1 MSNNIS
7 VSMHLGSGKNA
18 INNMDKI
25 KRADLHN
32 NRKYK
37 NNKNEEI
44 DLSLSQYNIT
54 LVGTKNIVKD
64 IKDFYKTEF
73 GEALYNY
80 NKKQNREDR
89 KIVDYLEKMNSD
101 TKSNIAVEMIFQIG
115 DKKDWQNATMED
127 KQKTIEIFKKAIP
140 ILQEKNIKCFN
151 ASLHL
156 DETSPHLHLLAV
168 PVVENQTRG
177 LEKQVSQNKVIT
189 KAVLNDIRKEI
200 EKEFLTE
207 YNRIFNTN
215 KELKKGCEIEEHL
228 SVEDYKNT
236 KKILEVTKKVTD
248 KQILKE
254 KIEKDL
260 KSVTAETIEKEKQL
274 KNVNKQ
280 LNEVKNDIDYYTN
293 YKEKLENNKKNL
305 QEEIENLEKI
315 GKENLESQLSEEA
328 KELYKIKKE
337 IEENKKDLEKRKD
350 DFELIKLEITNIE
363 LKEEFINEKKK
374 KLEELKVEEKEL
386 DKETEEVREKIELLT
401 MYKNNIIETN
411 EKIDSLKKEFNK
423 LEDERLEKERE
434 NQEQKERIKEQNRI
448 RSTQET
454 ILKDLENAEKI
465 NEERKK
471 RLKKLEEENTAL
483 QEKIKIVESNI
494 KVYSNQL
501 TKLETEEKELV
512 STVEIKQEQKDN
524 KDKKK
529 QLNKLLR
536 ILKNDDNITEET
548 IYKTFKNL
556 EIYNKET
563 AINFIEDIKRD
574 NYITINNIDD
584 ETFKKIKNINDY
596 YDDDFGFN
604 KEEDD
609 FEIGFKF

>member
-1 MSNNIS
+1 MSNSIS
-7 VSMHLGSGKNA
+7 VSMHIGSGKNA

-37 NNKNEEI
+37 NNRNEEI
-44 DLSLSQYNIT
+44 DLSLSKYNIT
-54 LVGTKNIVKD
+54 LVGTKNITED
-64 IKDFYKTEF
+64 IKKFYKTEF

-80 NKKQNREDR
+80 NKKQQREDR
-89 KIVDYLEKMNSD
+89 KIIDYLEKMNND
-101 TKSNIAVEMIFQIG
+101 TKSNIAVEIIFQIG
-115 DKKDWQNATMED
+115 DKEDWENKSLED
-127 KQKTIEIFKKAIP
+127 KQKTVEIFKKAIP
-140 ILQEKNIKCFN
+140 ILREKNIKCFN

-168 PVVENQTRG
+168 PVIENQTRG

-215 KELKKGCEIEEHL
+215 KELKKGSEIEEHL

-236 KKILEVTKKVTD
+236 KKVLEVAKKVTD

-254 KIEKDL
+254 KIEKDYKKL
-260 KSVTAETIEKEKQL
+260 ADEVKEKEKENNFLTNQL
-274 KNVNKQ
+274 TKLEREKTEKKQ
-280 LNEVKNDIDYYTN
+280 DLEQIKKDIENIDNIREELNNQSKDI
-293 YKEKLENNKKNL
+293 EKLKADKDSSNSI
-305 QEEIENLEKI
+305 IE
-315 GKENLESQLSEEA
+315 
-328 KELYKIKKE
+328 
-337 IEENKKDLEKRKD
+337 
-350 DFELIKLEITNIE
+350 
-363 LKEEFINEKKK
+363 
-374 KLEELKVEEKEL
+374 
-386 DKETEEVREKIELLT
+386 
-401 MYKNNIIETN
+401 MYKNNAVETR
-411 EKIDSLKKEFNK
+411 EKIDNLKKEFNQ
-423 LEDERLEKERE
+423 LEDERIEKEKKNE
-434 NQEQKERIKEQNRI
+434 EQKQLIEEQNRI
-448 RSTQET
+448 ISTQEN
-454 ILKDLENAEKI
+454 IIRELKEAEKTK
-465 NEERKK
+465 EERKK
-471 RLKKLEEENTAL
+471 RLKELEEENTAL

-563 AINFIEDIKRD
+563 AIDFIEDIKRD

>member
-44 DLSLSQYNIT
+44 DLSLSKYNIT
-54 LVGTKNIVKD
+54 LVGTKNITED
-64 IKDFYKTEF
+64 IKKFYKTEF

-80 NKKQNREDR
+80 NKKQTREDR
-89 KIVDYLEKMNSD
+89 KIVDYLEKMNND

-115 DKKDWQNATMED
+115 DKQDWENATMED
-127 KQKTIEIFKKAIP
+127 KQKTIDIFKKAIP

-168 PVVENQTRG
+168 PVIENQTRG

-189 KAVLNDIRKEI
+189 KSVLNDIRKEV
-200 EKEFLTE
+200 EKTFLTE

-228 SVEDYKNT
+228 LVEDYKNT

-254 KIEKDL
+254 KIEKDYNNITNEL
-260 KSVTAETIEKEKQL
+260 TKLEKEKEVKKQEIE
-274 KNVNKQ
+274 KIKEDNEAVNKILSSNKETIDTLREELSNQ
-280 LNEVKNDIDYYTN
+280 YKDIRN
-293 YKEKLENNKKNL
+293 LEN
-305 QEEIENLEKI
+305 Q
-315 GKENLESQLSEEA
+315 
-328 KELYKIKKE
+328 
-337 IEENKKDLEKRKD
+337 KDSNNSIME
-350 DFELIKLEITNIE
+350 
-363 LKEEFINEKKK
+363 
-374 KLEELKVEEKEL
+374 
-386 DKETEEVREKIELLT
+386 
-401 MYKNNIIETN
+401 MYKNNVAEAK
-411 EKIDSLKKEFNK
+411 EKIDSLKKLYNK
-423 LEDERLEKERE
+423 LEDEKTEE
-434 NQEQKERIKEQNRI
+434 IKKIEELKQQIEEQNRI
-448 RSTQET
+448 RIGQEN
-454 ILKDLENAEKI
+454 IIKQLEDSKTLRED
-465 NEERKK
+465 RKK
-471 RLKKLEEENTAL
+471 RLKELEEENTAL
-483 QEKIKIVESNI
+483 QEKIKVVESNI

-548 IYKTFKNL
+548 IYKIFKNL

-563 AINFIEDIKRD
+563 AIDFIEDIKRD

>member
-37 NNKNEEI
+37 NNRNEEI
-44 DLSLSQYNIT
+44 DLSLSKYNIT
-54 LVGTKNIVKD
+54 LVGTKNITED
-64 IKDFYKTEF
+64 IKKFYKTEF

-80 NKKQNREDR
+80 NKKQQREDR
-89 KIVDYLEKMNSD
+89 KIIDYLEKMNND
-101 TKSNIAVEMIFQIG
+101 TKSNIAVEIIFQIG
-115 DKKDWQNATMED
+115 NKEDWENKSLED
-127 KQKTIEIFKKAIP
+127 KQKTVEIFKKAIP
-140 ILQEKNIKCFN
+140 ILREKNIKCFN

-168 PVVENQTRG
+168 PVIENQTRG

-215 KELKKGCEIEEHL
+215 KELKKGSEIEEHL

-236 KKILEVTKKVTD
+236 KKVLEVAKKVTD

-254 KIEKDL
+254 KIEKDYKKL
-260 KSVTAETIEKEKQL
+260 ADEVKEKENNFITNQLTKLEREKTEKKQDLEQIKKDIENIDNIREELNNQSKDIEKL
-274 KNVNKQ
+274 KADK
-280 LNEVKNDIDYYTN
+280 DS
-293 YKEKLENNKKNL
+293 NNSI
-305 QEEIENLEKI
+305 IE
-315 GKENLESQLSEEA
+315 
-328 KELYKIKKE
+328 
-337 IEENKKDLEKRKD
+337 
-350 DFELIKLEITNIE
+350 
-363 LKEEFINEKKK
+363 
-374 KLEELKVEEKEL
+374 
-386 DKETEEVREKIELLT
+386 
-401 MYKNNIIETN
+401 MYKNNAVETR
-411 EKIDSLKKEFNK
+411 EKIDNLKKEFNQ
-423 LEDERLEKERE
+423 LEDERIEKEKKNE
-434 NQEQKERIKEQNRI
+434 EQKQLIEEQNRI
-448 RSTQET
+448 ISTQEN
-454 ILKDLENAEKI
+454 IIRELKEAEKTK
-465 NEERKK
+465 EERKK
-471 RLKKLEEENTAL
+471 RLKELEEENTAL

-501 TKLETEEKELV
+501 TKLEIEEKELV

-563 AINFIEDIKRD
+563 AIDFIEDIKRD

-609 FEIGFKF
+609 FEIAFKF